1 MQDVSLSRLGCV
13 CVCVA
18 DRGSLSRFWPLKR
31 QTVGGLLD
39 GVNFSDGMMDGT
51 SCCLIGGKLVE
62 GA

>member
-1 MQDVSLSRLGCV
+1 M
-13 CVCVA
+13 CVA